1 MFNGMQEKNFV
12 LQIIKNIIYKQI
24 YKRTSQKTYMHVD
37 LTLGGTLKSR
47 SEKTSAKI
55 L

>member
-12 LQIIKNIIYKQI
+12 LQIIKNIIYKQS
-24 YKRTSQKTYMHVD
+24 SQKTYMHVD